1 MMDSAPAHLNSIW
14 RQSKDT
20 GLVFIGDDVLSDL
33 CLRVPLAEFDSP
45 NVENAI
51 STLVICL
58 SVEAVLRR

>member
-20 GLVFIGDDVLSDL
+20 GLVFIGDDVLSDF
-33 CLRVPLAEFDSP
+33 CLHVPLAEFDSP
-45 NVENAI
+45 NVKNEI